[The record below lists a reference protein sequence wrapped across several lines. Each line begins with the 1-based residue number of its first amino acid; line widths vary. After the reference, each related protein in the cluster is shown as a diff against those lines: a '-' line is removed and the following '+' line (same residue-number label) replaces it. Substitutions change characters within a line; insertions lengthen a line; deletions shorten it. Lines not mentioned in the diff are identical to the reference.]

1 MCISARDTENEDLAV
16 SLIVGLFSS
25 LSSPNALDH
34 NCLLEHDQSHA
45 VPPLVIAYLLKQVQ
59 KRISP
64 DIEVGLHIRIQ
75 NMNRHEVL
83 IHAMKLLSQDILVT
97 ALMTEDDS
105 SKMISGIAV
114 GARKVSIVKDMEQ
127 GLQLIVL
134 LQRPVMEVLL

>member
-1 MCISARDTENEDLAV
+1 M
-16 SLIVGLFSS
+16 
-25 LSSPNALDH
+25 
-34 NCLLEHDQSHA
+34 
-45 VPPLVIAYLLKQVQ
+45 Q
-59 KRISP
+59 KRIGP
-64 DIEVGLHIRIQ
+64 EIEVGLHIRIP
-75 NMNRHEVL
+75 NMNRHQVL

-134 LQRPVMEVLL
+134 LQRHVMEVLL

>member
-1 MCISARDTENEDLAV
+1 
-16 SLIVGLFSS
+16 
-25 LSSPNALDH
+25 
-34 NCLLEHDQSHA
+34 
-45 VPPLVIAYLLKQVQ
+45 
-59 KRISP
+59 
-64 DIEVGLHIRIQ
+64 
-75 NMNRHEVL
+75 
-83 IHAMKLLSQDILVT
+83 MKLLSQDILVT